1 MYHSRSLF
9 ILLFIFLVLGLFPV
23 NSVAQVGFKHS
34 ISASTGIYA
43 AAGLG
48 SNVYINIRYNHLID
62 RGTYFFEGAVGLGS
76 IRSDVLESV
85 TAANIFDGND
95 LFTYEFL
102 FGYDWRRK
110 GTFPY
115 FVLGFAGI
123 NQGGQSRFA
132 GVIGLGKRILVGG
145 LIESDKLGLRYDIR
159 DQIFSQELNNSDSF
173 ISHNI
178 VATIGIEYYF

>member
-1 MYHSRSLF
+1 MYHSRSSF
-9 ILLFIFLVLGLFPV
+9 IVFFIVLILGLFHI

-34 ISASTGIYA
+34 LSASSGIYA

-48 SNVYINIRYNHLID
+48 SNVYVNVRYNHLID
-62 RGTYFFEGAVGLGS
+62 RGTYFFEGAVGFGS

-85 TAANIFDGND
+85 TAANIFDGNG

-115 FVLGFAGI
+115 IVLGFGGI

-178 VATIGIEYYF
+178 VITIGIEYYF

>member
-1 MYHSRSLF
+1 MNRSRNSFVAVIIVF
-9 ILLFIFLVLGLFPV
+9 IIGLFQV
-23 NSVAQVGFKHS
+23 NSVAQIGFKHS
-34 ISASTGIYA
+34 LSASTGIYA

-48 SNVYINIRYNHLID
+48 SNLYVNIRYNHLIQ
-62 RGTYFFEGAVGLGS
+62 RGTYFFEGAVGFGS

-85 TAANIFDGND
+85 TAANIFDGNG

-115 FVLGFAGI
+115 FVLGFGGI

-145 LIESDKLGLRYDIR
+145 LMESDKLGLRYDIR

-178 VATIGIEYYF
+178 AVTIGIEYFF